1 MTIRFNRNENILKS
15 MSAWTFALQ
24 TADQNTLKFY
34 LHFCFSLSSVDSH
47 SALNPLQLL
56 CVNSNATEHWRSNDV
71 SLNKRIS
78 NVWNLWNHHYFAFL
92 EEFWSTYQNRVNNV
106 KRFKVWI
113 FLMQG
118 LLCYSRISEF
128 IILLNNLQ
136 TIWFESHCNFY
147 WILFF
152 IKIYVDYFDNVL
164 IFS

>member
-1 MTIRFNRNENILKS
+1 MTIRFNRNENLLKS

-92 EEFWSTYQNRVNNV
+92 EEFWSTYQNRGNNV
-106 KRFKVWI
+106 KKFKVWI
-113 FLMQG
+113 WCSAFWCSAFCATAEWANSSFFLIIYKPFD
-118 LLCYSRISEF
+118 LNHIVIF
-128 IILLNNLQ
+128 I
-136 TIWFESHCNFY
+136 EY
-147 WILFF
+147 
-152 IKIYVDYFDNVL
+152 
-164 IFS
+164 